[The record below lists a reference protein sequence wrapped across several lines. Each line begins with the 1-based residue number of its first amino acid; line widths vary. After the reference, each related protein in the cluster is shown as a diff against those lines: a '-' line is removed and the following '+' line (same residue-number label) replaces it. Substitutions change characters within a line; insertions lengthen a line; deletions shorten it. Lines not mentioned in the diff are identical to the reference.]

1 MSDTANV
8 KLGVCQ
14 VIYDGLDLGYTKGG
28 VEVEVST
35 DTHKVTVDQFGQS
48 EINEYIQKRSC
59 VVKLPLA
66 ETSLE
71 NMVKVLPGATLI
83 DNAVK
88 QVTTVTV
95 DTAASSTAYAFDI
108 NGIEYTFTSDVD
120 ATEGEIAIGLA
131 NVVNA
136 DAGSRFVAFT
146 DATNADVVPTDVVL
160 TAKVSDD
167 AIEVTS
173 ADANLT
179 LTATTA
185 SAAGAK
191 RVDVTNG
198 IGTNLLS
205 IAKELILR
213 PIGALDNNDDFIVPR
228 AATAGAL
235 SFAYKFDDERVYN
248 CEYMAYPD
256 PDTKILFKVGDKL
269 AT

>member
-1 MSDTANV
+1 MPDTANV

-48 EINEYIQKRSC
+48 EINEYVQKRSC

-71 NMVKVLPGATLI
+71 NMIKVLPGATLI
-83 DNAVK
+83 DNATK
-88 QVTTVTV
+88 QVSTVTV
-95 DTAASSTAYAFDI
+95 DTVTATTLYTI
-108 NGIEYTFTSDVD
+108 TVNGVDYEFTSGGVPT
-120 ATEGEIAIGLA
+120 ANEIATGLMNA
-131 NVVNA
+131 VNA
-136 DAGSRFVAFT
+136 DPGSRFVAT
-146 DATNADVVPTDVVL
+146 LSGDNVVL
-160 TAKVSDD
+160 TGKA
-167 AIEVTS
+167 S
-173 ADANLT
+173 ADTITVTVDANMSVVE
-179 LTATTA
+179 TTP
-185 SAAGAK
+185 AADGAK

-213 PIGALDNNDDFIVPR
+213 PIGAANDNDDFIVPR

-235 SFAYKFDDERVYN
+235 NFAYKFDEERIFN
-248 CEYMAYPD
+248 TEFMAYPD
-256 PDTKILFKVGDKL
+256 PDTKILFKIGDKT
-269 AT
+269 AS

>member
-1 MSDTANV
+1 MPDTSNV

-88 QVTTVTV
+88 QVSTVDIVTAANATVYTVTV
-95 DTAASSTAYAFDI
+95 
-108 NGIEYTFTSDVD
+108 NGVKYEYTSDAD
-120 ATEGEIAIGLA
+120 ATEGEIALGLVA
-131 NVVNA
+131 LINA
-136 DAGSRFVAFT
+136 DPGSRFVAT
-146 DATNADVVPTDVVL
+146 TTALAADAAATFVLTGKVSADV
-160 TAKVSDD
+160 
-167 AIEVTS
+167 IGVTV
-173 ADANLT
+173 DANMSLVE
-179 LTATTA
+179 TTA
-185 SAAGAK
+185 AANGSK

-213 PIGALDNNDDFIVPR
+213 PIGATDNNDDFIIPR

-235 SFAYKFDDERVYN
+235 SFAYKFDDERIYN

-256 PDTKILFKVGDKL
+256 PDTKILFKVGDK
-269 AT
+269 AAV